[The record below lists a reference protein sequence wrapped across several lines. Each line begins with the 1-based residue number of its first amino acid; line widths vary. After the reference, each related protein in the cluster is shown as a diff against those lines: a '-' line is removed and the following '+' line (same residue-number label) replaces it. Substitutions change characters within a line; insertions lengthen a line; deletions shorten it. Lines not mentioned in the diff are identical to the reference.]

1 MVLKKVFAIVVA
13 MLLASGALARAD
25 EARPEAYRPDEFLG
39 LDLSKAA
46 LSKKPLGPPSRFAP
60 VGVQAKTDLGN
71 EARPVRV
78 ERVTPPKARA
88 AHLDNEKSRAVAR
101 ARLARSH
108 RSLLNAQAFDARVQV
123 WPCRSGGICNWRPSA
138 N

>member
-13 MLLASGALARAD
+13 MLLAPGSLARAD
-25 EARPEAYRPDEFLG
+25 GSRPDAYRPDEFLG

-46 LSKKPLGPPSRFAP
+46 LSKKPLGPPSRFSP
-60 VGVQAKTDLGN
+60 VQVEAKTDLGH
-71 EARPVRV
+71 EARPVHV
-78 ERVTPPKARA
+78 ERVTRSKARA
-88 AHLDNEKSRAVAR
+88 AHLDNEKSRAVAH

-108 RSLLNAQAFDARVQV
+108 RNLLNAQAFDARIQV
-123 WPCRSGGICNWRPSA
+123 WPCRSGGICSWRPSA